1 MEESNKKSI
10 KQISENLK
18 EEQQRIIAI
27 IDQYISDNSKVI
39 DKLIAD
45 CGGELEEEALIL
57 VGQLRV
63 VESNL
68 IDYKQILSVHFKMYE
83 LR

>member
-1 MEESNKKSI
+1 MEEINKKSTEE
-10 KQISENLK
+10 ISEDLK
-18 EEQQRIIAI
+18 NEQQRIISI
-27 IDQYISDNSKVI
+27 LDVYISDSSKVI

-68 IDYKQILSVHFKMYE
+68 IDYKQVLSDHFKLYE